1 MVRIGSCRVHHSY
14 QFEPLYFLSNVVEKI
29 KEKRVSTVKNNC
41 KHKSIILS
49 SKRLNNL
56 RRYMNQN
63 DKKICQSCGM
73 PLEKEEQFGTNIDES
88 KNKEYCIYCYKY
100 GKFTDLDIT
109 MDQMINKCVG
119 IMVKM
124 KNMPLEKAKSIL
136 ENVIPNLKRW
146 KK

>member
-1 MVRIGSCRVHHSY
+1 
-14 QFEPLYFLSNVVEKI
+14 
-29 KEKRVSTVKNNC
+29 
-41 KHKSIILS
+41 
-49 SKRLNNL
+49 
-56 RRYMNQN
+56 MNQN
-63 DKKICQSCGM
+63 DQRICQSCGM

-100 GKFTDLDIT
+100 GKFTDLEIT
-109 MDQMINKCVG
+109 LDQMINKCVG

-124 KNMPLEKAKSIL
+124 KDMPLEKAKSIL